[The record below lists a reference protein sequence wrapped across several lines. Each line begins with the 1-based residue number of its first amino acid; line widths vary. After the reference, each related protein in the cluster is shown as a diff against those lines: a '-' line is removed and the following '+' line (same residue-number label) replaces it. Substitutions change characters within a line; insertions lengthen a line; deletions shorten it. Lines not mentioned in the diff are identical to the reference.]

1 MWYYL
6 KTKNKFD
13 LYNKNCSKLSQSL
26 SNPLPFIKRARS
38 DNVNH
43 LINAASN
50 TLTPKKCKKKNKTDK
65 SSVKKLGIIYH
76 HDFRCFVNIAGA
88 IHKLLKP
95 HATFIRYV
103 NSNPM
108 TQNRG

>member
-1 MWYYL
+1 MQRQIRWPQ
-6 KTKNKFD
+6 KN
-13 LYNKNCSKLSQSL
+13 
-26 SNPLPFIKRARS
+26 
-38 DNVNH
+38 V
-43 LINAASN
+43 
-50 TLTPKKCKKKNKTDK
+50 KKNKTDK

-108 TQNRG
+108 TQNRGWATNSEFNGKSHSM